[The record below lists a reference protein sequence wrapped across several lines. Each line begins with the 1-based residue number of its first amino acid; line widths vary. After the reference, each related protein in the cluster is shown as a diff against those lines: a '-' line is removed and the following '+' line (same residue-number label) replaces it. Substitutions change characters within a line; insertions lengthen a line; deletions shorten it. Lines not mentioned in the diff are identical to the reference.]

1 MNEPLAIIRDQV
13 AKHCDVPVAAIMK
26 PGKGTRRISHAR
38 QLGYYVSR
46 ETTGASYPAI
56 ARAFGR
62 KGHATVFS
70 GVSAIQRER
79 RNPTFSAAVSSLVE
93 HCREMLA
100 GPA

>member
-1 MNEPLAIIRDQV
+1 MNEPLALIREQV
-13 AKHCDVPVAAIMK
+13 AIHCDVPVAAILN

-62 KGHATVFS
+62 TGHATVFA
-70 GVSAIQRER
+70 GVTAIQRER

-93 HCREMLA
+93 HCREMLDR
-100 GPA
+100 PA